1 MKKTRWRWLAILLI
15 CWICSLSFA
24 FAEVNLPNPTREFY
38 VGDFADILSS
48 ETEAWIIQT
57 NLNYERT
64 AERPQVV
71 VVTVPDLQGMTIE
84 SYAVA
89 LFEKWGIG
97 NKEYDNGVLL
107 LLSVG
112 DRQIRIEVGY
122 GLEGAIPDGRAGE
135 IIRYV
140 SEDLSANDYDEGLK
154 KAFYLIAQEVNQ
166 EYQYSAQD
174 IFEAEPPIFV
184 EDEPDVPPYHS
195 PLSPIAK
202 GIIILLILTLVWLD
216 YRFLGGFLLGTLLR
230 AIFLSGRGGRGG
242 GGFGDGS
249 FGGGGSF
256 RGGSFGGGG
265 RSGGGGASGRF

>member
-1 MKKTRWRWLAILLI
+1 M
-15 CWICSLSFA
+15 
-24 FAEVNLPNPTREFY
+24 
-38 VGDFADILSS
+38 
-48 ETEAWIIQT
+48 
-57 NLNYERT
+57 
-64 AERPQVV
+64 
-71 VVTVPDLQGMTIE
+71 
-84 SYAVA
+84 
-89 LFEKWGIG
+89 
-97 NKEYDNGVLL
+97 
-107 LLSVG
+107 
-112 DRQIRIEVGY
+112 
-122 GLEGAIPDGRAGE
+122 
-135 IIRYV
+135 
-140 SEDLSANDYDEGLK
+140 K

>member
-1 MKKTRWRWLAILLI
+1 MKKTRWRWLAILLV

-112 DRQIRIEVGY
+112 DRQIRIEVGMDWK
-122 GLEGAIPDGRAGE
+122 E
-135 IIRYV
+135 
-140 SEDLSANDYDEGLK
+140 
-154 KAFYLIAQEVNQ
+154 
-166 EYQYSAQD
+166 
-174 IFEAEPPIFV
+174 
-184 EDEPDVPPYHS
+184 
-195 PLSPIAK
+195 
-202 GIIILLILTLVWLD
+202 
-216 YRFLGGFLLGTLLR
+216 RFLTGVR
-230 AIFLSGRGGRGG
+230 E
-242 GGFGDGS
+242 
-249 FGGGGSF
+249 
-256 RGGSFGGGG
+256 
-265 RSGGGGASGRF
+265 RSSDMYRKICLQMIMMRV